1 LMHADHDGLYALR
14 CVLYGSAL
22 WLHGIRESY
31 AARCMVF
38 VACRF
43 HAARK
48 GRAVRAAKIRNG
60 GTPSGSC
67 CRLRLAGARCRGMLL
82 VVRSTVTGR
91 WSKRWTSTRHP
102 RKRRARGGMRR
113 G

>member
-43 HAARK
+43 YAARK
-48 GRAVRAAKIRNG
+48 GRAVRAAKIRMVERHLVPAAG
-60 GTPSGSC
+60 CALPVRVVVAC
-67 CRLRLAGARCRGMLL
+67 C
-82 VVRSTVTGR
+82 VVYTA
-91 WSKRWTSTRHP
+91 P
-102 RKRRARGGMRR
+102 
-113 G
+113 